1 MSTYEK
7 INLRKKNRPI
17 KFKRYEVERGF
28 FLLRMPDTYSI
39 KTGRGGWKESD
50 EIVYFDY
57 LTKNDSDFLNL
68 EYCATKKKK
77 SSQLELIALINKYKK
92 TDLGINIGGIIVY
105 IPSPKNLILEF
116 STPVLHIEHF

>member
-1 MSTYEK
+1 MSSYEK
-7 INLRKKNRPI
+7 INQRKKNRPN
-17 KFKRYEVERGF
+17 KFKRYEVEKGF

-39 KTGRGGWKESD
+39 ETGRGGWKESD
-50 EIVYFDY
+50 EILYFDY
-57 LTKNDSDFLNL
+57 LTKNDSEILNL

-77 SSQLELIALINKYKK
+77 SSQLELIELINKYKK
-92 TDLGINIGGIIVY
+92 NDLGMNIGGIIVY